1 MDGWKY
7 FIAVF
12 IFIVLLIAL
21 TDCEARSTLSEEKH
35 PVYHRLI
42 LLQPKLDKKLA
53 LSISDE
59 IYKCHKRIGLDKYL
73 ITAIYNQESS
83 MNYKAK
89 NCLKGILEKGAM
101 DEIISIIKTNS
112 GILVDEMKL
121 RSDLSNIPLK
131 VCFDL
136 GIGQINVNTALRYPQ
151 CADLKRLSTDYK
163 YNIACSCKIL
173 EGFKSSLA
181 HKDDLWW
188 TKYNANNPIKREIY
202 RQLVMRYYPRDNSE
216 EDNENITQPKKKVR

>member
-1 MDGWKY
+1 MNGWKY
-7 FIAVF
+7 FIAVCVF
-12 IFIVLLIAL
+12 FVLLIAM
-21 TDCEARSTLSEEKH
+21 TDCEAKSTILKKKH
-35 PVYHRLI
+35 PVYQRL
-42 LLQPKLDKKLA
+42 LELQPSINKKLA
-53 LSISDE
+53 MSISDE
-59 IYKCHKRIGLDKYL
+59 IYRCHKRIGLDKFL

-89 NCLKGILEKGAM
+89 NCLKGILDKGAL
-101 DEIISIIKTNS
+101 DEIMTIVKKNT
-112 GILVDEMKL
+112 GPLMDKEKL
-121 RSDLSNIPLK
+121 RSELTNIPLK

-181 HKDDLWW
+181 HKDALWW

-202 RQLVMRYYPRDNSE
+202 RQLVMRYYPRDNSGK
-216 EDNENITQPKKKVR
+216 DNENITQPTKKVR